1 VNNEIHV
8 SLTPETI
15 NLFGLKIQNSQ
26 FTTIVVMVLLAILVI
41 SALGRA
47 KVVPG
52 RWQAFWEVPLE
63 FMLNTIEDGVG
74 RNKLARRLFPLVA
87 TLFIFILFAN
97 WFALIPG
104 VGTIGHE
111 EYKLKAEAG
120 GQVKA
125 GGYALASANIPVYSQ
140 ANTSS
145 PVVKPV
151 AATKAGEGAQP
162 GGAKQES
169 ANTGGSETV
178 AQAETY
184 AYKVTAI
191 SGNFAQVERIAEI
204 GFMADPKYWTGG
216 TSGTPVAYKDDNAL
230 KGYVQTNQLQSAKL
244 GYLVIPIIRPPNAD
258 LNMTLAMAL
267 VAVIV
272 ANFVAII
279 SHGVGGWV
287 SEFFPTRGP
296 LDILLTPIEI
306 IGQLSRV
313 LSLSFR
319 LFGNIFAG
327 ESLLAVILTIAS
339 PALVIF
345 LALEM
350 FFGFLQAL
358 VFASLTTVY
367 LGLAV
372 AGHGEGHGEEHEHAE
387 EHGHG
392 HGEKAPPKEL
402 VRAAGD

>member
-1 VNNEIHV
+1 M
-8 SLTPETI
+8 
-15 NLFGLKIQNSQ
+15 NSQ
-26 FTTIVVMVLLAILVI
+26 FTTVVVMVLLAILVI

-97 WFALIPG
+97 WFALVPG

-120 GQVKA
+120 TAVKQ

-140 ANTSS
+140 PNTSS
-145 PVVKPV
+145 AVVKPA
-151 AATKAGEGAQP
+151 AATNTK
-162 GGAKQES
+162 
-169 ANTGGSETV
+169 TGGSETV

-191 SGNFAQVERIAEI
+191 SGNFAQVERIAEL
-204 GFMADPKYWTGG
+204 GFMADPKYWQAGANG
-216 TSGTPVAYKDDNAL
+216 TLRDGAPVAYKDDNAL
-230 KGYVQTNQLQSAKL
+230 KGYVQTNQLQAAKL

-272 ANFVAII
+272 ANFVAIF

-339 PALVIF
+339 PVLVLF

-367 LGLAV
+367 LGLAA
-372 AGHGEGHGEEHEHAE
+372 AGHGEGHSE
-387 EHGHG
+387 EHGHAEDHG
-392 HGEKAPPKEL
+392 HGHEEKAPVKEL